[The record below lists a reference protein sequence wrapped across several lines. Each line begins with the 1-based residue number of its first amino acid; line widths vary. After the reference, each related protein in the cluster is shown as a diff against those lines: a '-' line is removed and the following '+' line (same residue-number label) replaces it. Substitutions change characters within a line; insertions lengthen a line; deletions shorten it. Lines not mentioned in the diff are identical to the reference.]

1 MFHEFNNF
9 TDTHETI
16 LQASYNNYIIKSV
29 PINSNSVER
38 PSRLFNSSFEYILKS
53 SLVILRVFMI
63 YKPFLFFLILSLPFL
78 IIGLFLEVQ
87 WIYEWLNDRSL
98 GLIPRLFLGAM
109 LITISILLIMAG
121 IFADLIST
129 NRKMLEEIKKNYKK

>member
-1 MFHEFNNF
+1 
-9 TDTHETI
+9 
-16 LQASYNNYIIKSV
+16 
-29 PINSNSVER
+29 
-38 PSRLFNSSFEYILKS
+38 
-53 SLVILRVFMI
+53 MI

-129 NRKMLEEIKKNYKK
+129 NRKMLEEIKKNLKK